1 MTYWDTSALLK
12 LYVAERDSA
21 YFLGLIAETEHQI
34 CSSAMAITEA
44 LCALYG
50 KEQRGELKRGAASG
64 ILRELI
70 ADTEAGRI
78 VAIPY
83 GRDIVSQ
90 AEKVVKLAAERTR
103 PVMIRSLDA
112 VHVASAL
119 ASKAEAMVA
128 TDARLRDVA
137 ALAGLKLMP

>member
-21 YFLGLIAETEHQI
+21 YFLGLIAETEHPI
-34 CSSAMAITEA
+34 CSSAIATMEA
-44 LCALYG
+44 LCVLFR
-50 KEQRGELKRGAASG
+50 KEQMGELKRGAASA
-64 ILRELI
+64 ILRQLI
-70 ADTEAGRI
+70 GDTEAGRI

-90 AEKVVKLAAERTR
+90 AEKVVKMAAGHAR
-103 PVMIRSLDA
+103 PVTIRSLDA

-128 TDARLRDVA
+128 TDGRLREVA